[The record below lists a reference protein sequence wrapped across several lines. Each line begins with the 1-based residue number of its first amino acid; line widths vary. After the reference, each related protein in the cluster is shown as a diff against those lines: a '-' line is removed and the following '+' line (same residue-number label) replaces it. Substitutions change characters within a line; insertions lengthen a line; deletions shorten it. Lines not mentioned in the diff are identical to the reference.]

1 MKRWQKALIIIIL
14 VLVSITAAILVG
26 FELTDQQT
34 GGKIN
39 ILLLGRDAQ
48 NSIYSGNTDSITI
61 LSIDKNT
68 KKVSLLSIP
77 RDSKVDIPGHGMDK
91 INAAYGYGG
100 INLTTTTVEKF
111 LNIHIDY
118 YVVIDFEEFKSIV
131 DALGGINVNVEPQI
145 AAYRP
150 ELAPV
155 GLHKL
160 NGDQTLLYARFRQ
173 DNKGDVGRVQRHQK
187 IIAEIIRESLETSN
201 LPKLPSILSQLSE
214 NTHTNVPIYDSVR
227 LGKLLLDFDIND
239 APTEIITGKS
249 QRVNG
254 IYYLIPD
261 KTDVEKKVTE
271 LGLRD

>member
-1 MKRWQKALIIIIL
+1 M
-14 VLVSITAAILVG
+14 
-26 FELTDQQT
+26 
-34 GGKIN
+34 
-39 ILLLGRDAQ
+39 
-48 NSIYSGNTDSITI
+48 
-61 LSIDKNT
+61 
-68 KKVSLLSIP
+68 
-77 RDSKVDIPGHGMDK
+77 
-91 INAAYGYGG
+91 
-100 INLTTTTVEKF
+100 
-111 LNIHIDY
+111 
-118 YVVIDFEEFKSIV
+118 
-131 DALGGINVNVEPQI
+131 EPQI
-145 AAYRP
+145 ADYRP
-150 ELAPV
+150 ELAPAGV
-155 GLHKL
+155 KKL

-173 DNKGDVGRVQRHQK
+173 DNKGDIGRVERHQK

>member
-1 MKRWQKALIIIIL
+1 MKRWQKALIIIIMIL
-14 VLVSITAAILVG
+14 ISITAAILVE

-39 ILLLGRDAQ
+39 VLLLGRDAQ
-48 NSIYSGNTDSITI
+48 NPIYSGNTDSITI

-100 INLTTTTVEKF
+100 INLTTKTIENL

-131 DALGGINVNVEPQI
+131 DTLGGIDIDVEPQI
-145 AAYRP
+145 ADYRP
-150 ELAPV
+150 ELAPAGV
-155 GLHKL
+155 KKL

-173 DNKGDVGRVQRHQK
+173 DNKGDIGRVERHQK
-187 IIAEIIRESLETSN
+187 IIAEIIKESLEPSN
-201 LPKLPSILSQLSE
+201 LPKLPSILSQLSK

-227 LGKLLLDFDIND
+227 LGQLLMDFDMKD
-239 APTEIITGKS
+239 APVEIITGKG

-261 KTDVEKKVTE
+261 KADVEKKVNE
-271 LGLRD
+271 LGLKD